1 MGVKRKFHVGFGDRG
16 SIVIELDEK
25 VISVV
30 DDVWR
35 SQLYDLHTSEE
46 IAAHIAA
53 NLVKGFRLSRLDGW
67 ADQPD
72 ENARIIENNLI
83 PPEDLEVDYVE
94 EIV

>member
-1 MGVKRKFHVGFGDRG
+1 MGAKRRFRVDFGDRG
-16 SIVIELDEK
+16 DVTIELDEK
-25 VISVV
+25 VINVV

-35 SQLYDLHTSEE
+35 SQLYDLHTPEE

-53 NLVKGFRLSRLDGW
+53 NLVEGSRLSRLDGW

-72 ENARIIENNLI
+72 ENARIVENNLI

-94 EIV
+94 EL